1 MTLAY
6 VFWHRPAEDVA
17 RSDYEER
24 LRAFHATLESPSG
37 SFRLHTLPWK
47 AVDGY
52 EDWYLVEDW
61 AALGELNEAALAP
74 ARRAQHDAAA
84 AASVA
89 GWGGVYRLLHGASVR
104 VLAGGDRRG
113 GSSRGRRLPG
123 GGVAE
128 MGGQWAGPGQ
138 DKVLALAKELG
149 VATFETYAQGDTVY
163 YRSGR
168 RSTYSGDIPPASPA
182 A

>member
-37 SFRLHTLPWK
+37 SFRLHALPWK

-61 AALGELNEAALAP
+61 AALGELNEAAVAA
-74 ARRAQHDAAA
+74 ARRGEDDAAA
-84 AASVA
+84 RLAAD
-89 GWGGVYRLLHGASVR
+89 GGG
-104 VLAGGDRRG
+104 G
-113 GSSRGRRLPG
+113 GSRPPG
-123 GGVAE
+123 
-128 MGGQWAGPGQ
+128 
-138 DKVLALAKELG
+138 
-149 VATFETYAQGDTVY
+149 
-163 YRSGR
+163 
-168 RSTYSGDIPPASPA
+168 
-182 A
+182 